1 MAANSLE
8 TLKELLRELFQFDN
22 AELDF
27 GIYRIMNHKRAEIDR
42 FLDVGLSKIV
52 DDALEGGVEAQRASQ
67 ASELEKVAEQ
77 IRQLVSEDA
86 ITSDGELK
94 PEYRASN
101 IGERYMEL
109 REKAAGA
116 ADMEGLKNSVFNR
129 VYDFFGRY
137 YDNGDFLSKRRYSRQ
152 QKYAIPYNGEEVYLH
167 WANADQYYIK
177 SAEHFTD
184 YRYKAPDGG
193 TVHFSLVAANTEQ
206 NNVKGDKRFF
216 VPRFEDASFDE
227 DARELTIPFE
237 YRPLKHAETSDYGTS
252 KQQENIIEAA
262 ATAIPQRFAGN
273 DTVLSM
279 LEPADLLRTHLT
291 RYTHRNTSDY
301 FVHKNLKGFLERELD
316 FYLKNEVLDLDN
328 LDVAG
333 PERAEGW
340 FETMRAIKLLG
351 REIIA
356 FLAQIEDFQKKLFE
370 KKKFVVQAD
379 YCLTLGNV
387 PDDLYEEVA
396 TNEDQYKEWRDLFK
410 TDEIPANLENGGG
423 DQHSVEWLKTN
434 PHLVLDTKFF
444 DEDFKDRLLSR
455 IENLDENT
463 DGLLINSENFQA
475 LNLLQERYREQVK
488 CVYIDP
494 PYNAPASEILYKND
508 YKHSSWL
515 SLMENRLREGSSLL
529 QSEGVLVV
537 AIDENEQE
545 RLGLL
550 MRGLY
555 PEHNL
560 TCVTIV
566 HNPSGQ
572 QGDNFSYSHDYAY
585 FCYPS
590 GGQYIGTEIRDEEVA
605 DVRNFRDVTGESSLR
620 GAAKNCFYPI
630 LVKDGEVVGFGSV
643 CEESFHPDSINMVR
657 DDGLIE
663 VYPLDPEGIERK
675 WRFARQTVEAVQ
687 PELQPKFIK
696 NRGVWDIQRTKR
708 EFNFKT
714 VWSDS
719 KYSGNNHGSQLLN
732 RILGEELF
740 SYPKSV
746 HTVRDS
752 VDAAMNNDSEGCVLD
767 YFAGSGTTG
776 HAIINLNREDGGD
789 RRYVLVEMGEYFD
802 SVLKKRIQKIIYSKD
817 WKDGKPVSREGSSH
831 IFKYM
836 MLESYEDTL
845 DNIAFTEEA
854 VGQEALETY
863 GDEYLLRY
871 MLDFETRDSDALLN
885 VEKLASPFDYKLTLR
900 NGEESHDT
908 VVDLPETFAYLI
920 GLRVA
925 SRKTYFDGDRRY
937 LVYRGATPERDD
949 VAVIWRDV
957 RDWQLDD
964 LKRDGD
970 FVRESGMAEDAQ
982 EVFVNGDT
990 LIEDARPLEGVFK
1003 RLMVPE
1009 DA

>member
-1 MAANSLE
+1 MAADSLE
-8 TLKELLRELFQFDN
+8 TLKDLLRDLFQFDN
-22 AELDF
+22 RDLDF
-27 GIYRIMNHKRAEIDR
+27 GIYRIMNHKRVEIER
-42 FLDVGLSKIV
+42 FLDTGLAKIV

-67 ASELEKVAEQ
+67 ASELETLANEARNVWD
-77 IRQLVSEDA
+77 EDA
-86 ITSDGELK
+86 ITPDGELK
-94 PEYRASN
+94 PEHRDSKL
-101 IGERYMEL
+101 GKRYMEAQ
-109 REKAAGA
+109 EKAAGA
-116 ADMEGLKNSVFNR
+116 VDMEGLKNSIFNR

-177 SAEHFTD
+177 SAEHFAD
-184 YRYKAPDGG
+184 YRYKAPDG
-193 TVHFSLVAANTEQ
+193 TVNFRLVAANTEQ

-216 VPRFEDASFDE
+216 VPRVEDAAFDE
-227 DARELTIPFE
+227 DSGELTIPFE
-237 YRPLKHAETSDYGTS
+237 YRPLKDAEASDYGTS
-252 KQQENIIEAA
+252 KQQENIVEAA
-262 ATAIPQRFAGN
+262 ATAIPQRFTGDDAA
-273 DTVLSM
+273 LSM
-279 LEPADLLRTHLT
+279 VEPSDLLRTHLI
-291 RYTHRNTSDY
+291 RYTRRNTSDY
-301 FVHKNLKGFLERELD
+301 FVHKDLKGFLERELD

-340 FETMRAIKLLG
+340 FETMRAIKVLG

-379 YCLTLGNV
+379 YCLTLDNV
-387 PDDLYEEVA
+387 PEDLYEEVA
-396 TNEDQYKEWRDLFK
+396 TNEDQYEEWQKLFAIS
-410 TDEIPANLENGGG
+410 EIPANLTNGNG
-423 DQHSVEWLKTN
+423 DQRSVDWLEAN
-434 PHLVLDTKFF
+434 SHLVLDTKFF
-444 DEDFKDRLLSR
+444 GLGFKDRLLAS
-455 IENLDENT
+455 IENLDEKT
-463 DGLLINSENFQA
+463 DGLLVESENFQA
-475 LNLLQERYREQVK
+475 LNLLQECYRGKVR
-488 CVYIDP
+488 CTYIDP

-515 SLMENRLREGSSLL
+515 TLMENRLREASSLL

-550 MRGLY
+550 ISGMY
-555 PEHNL
+555 PEHEL

-585 FCYPS
+585 FCYPD

-630 LVKDGEVVGFGSV
+630 LVEDGEVVGFGPV
-643 CEESFHPDSINMVR
+643 CEDSFHPGSINIIR

-663 VYPLDPEGIERK
+663 VYPVDPEGIERK
-675 WRFARQTVEAVQ
+675 WRFARQTVEEIQA
-687 PELQPKFIK
+687 ELHPKFIK
-696 NRGVWDIQRTKR
+696 RRGVWDIQRTKR

-752 VDAAMNNDSEGCVLD
+752 VDAAMNNDSEGFVLD
-767 YFAGSGTTG
+767 FFAGSGTTG
-776 HAIINLNREDGGD
+776 HAVINLNREDAGN
-789 RRYVLVEMGEYFD
+789 RKYILVEMGEYFD
-802 SVLKKRIQKIIYSKD
+802 DVLKKRIQKVIYSKD
-817 WKDGKPVSREGSSH
+817 WKAGKPVSREGTGH

-836 MLESYEDTL
+836 RLESYEDSL
-845 DNIAFTEEA
+845 DNIAFTEETE
-854 VGQEALETY
+854 GQGALETY
-863 GDEYLLRY
+863 GDDYLLRY
-871 MLDFETRDSDALLN
+871 MLGFETRGSDALLN
-885 VEKLASPFDYKLTLR
+885 VEKLSAPFDYKLSLR

-908 VVDLPETFAYLI
+908 LVDLPETFAYLI
-920 GLRVA
+920 GLRLA
-925 SRKTYFDGDRRY
+925 SRKTYSDDGRRY
-937 LVYRGATPERDD
+937 LVYRGSTPERDD

-957 RDWQLDD
+957 TDWRLDD
-964 LKRDGD
+964 QKRDRD
-970 FVRESGMAEDAQ
+970 FVEESGMAEDAQ
-982 EVFVNGDT
+982 EVFVNGGDT
-990 LIEDARPLEGVFK
+990 LIEGGRPLEGMFK
-1003 RLMVPE
+1003 RLMVTE
-1009 DA
+1009 TA